1 MSIILEFP
9 KVSVLKTTNVKYS
22 DKTVK
27 EVTYKEAQDMLMAE
41 WNERNEV
48 ISEQFCTM
56 SVWQKQ
62 ETLDV
67 ILQMN
72 SDLYKIII
80 EMKGKV
86 E

>member
-9 KVSVLKTTNVKYS
+9 KCVKKVSVQET
-22 DKTVK
+22 K
-27 EVTYKEAQDMLMAE
+27 ELTYKEAQDVLMAE
-41 WNERNEV
+41 WNERNQV

>member
-9 KVSVLKTTNVKYS
+9 KCVKKVNVQE
-22 DKTVK
+22 TK
-27 EVTYKEAQDMLMAE
+27 ELTYKEAQDMLMAE
-41 WNERNEV
+41 WNERNQV

-67 ILQMN
+67 LLQMN